1 MRRQSHSQRKVKY
14 REEGVAFK
22 RHSFD
27 TEDLNL
33 ERKRWHEIRAKRH
46 LPGSLE
52 AVSKIYIHIY
62 IYIYFASRLWS
73 RSREQRRYEIHRES
87 NFTGSQF
94 HYVTR
99 MAIRLER
106 ACRGTDYC
114 YHRSSPGFYTRTQT
128 SEIIIYFRNIT

>member
-14 REEGVAFK
+14 LSSGGGSRDIRSTPRILTWNERDGMKFV
-22 RHSFD
+22 RNDICPDHSRPCQKY
-27 TEDLNL
+27 T
-33 ERKRWHEIRAKRH
+33 
-46 LPGSLE
+46 
-52 AVSKIYIHIY
+52 Y

-128 SEIIIYFRNIT
+128 SEIIIYFCNIT